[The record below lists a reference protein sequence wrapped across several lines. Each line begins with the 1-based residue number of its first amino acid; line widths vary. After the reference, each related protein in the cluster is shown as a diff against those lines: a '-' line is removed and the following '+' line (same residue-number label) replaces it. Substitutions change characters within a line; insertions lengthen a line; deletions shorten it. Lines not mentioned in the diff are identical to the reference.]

1 MAAKRPASGTNG
13 KGAGNLGDYLVDLV
27 LRAFFGA
34 ALLLPY
40 RWRVPLFGWITAR
53 IVAPLAGYRRRIGE
67 NLARVCPD
75 LTPGER
81 RRIMREVPDNAGRT
95 LIEIYSGQKFIDR
108 VKDLPL
114 EGPGAAALEE
124 AHRAGRPVILVTG
137 HFGNYD
143 APRAALIARGYRVGA
158 IYMPMANPFFNTH
171 YERAIARIGQPLFA
185 RGRRGLAE
193 MLKFLRSGGMTGFLV
208 DQHMQHGAP
217 LTFFGH
223 KAHTALSAAE
233 MALKYKA
240 LLVPIYGIRQP
251 NGLDFRIQVDAPVPH
266 SDPETMTQALNDSL
280 EALVRAH
287 MGQWFWIHRR
297 WKEVPGRP
305 AASLPGPA

>member
-1 MAAKRPASGTNG
+1 
-13 KGAGNLGDYLVDLV
+13 
-27 LRAFFGA
+27 
-34 ALLLPY
+34 
-40 RWRVPLFGWITAR
+40 
-53 IVAPLAGYRRRIGE
+53 
-67 NLARVCPD
+67 
-75 LTPGER
+75 
-81 RRIMREVPDNAGRT
+81 MREVPDNAGRT

-143 APRAALIARGYRVGA
+143 APRAALIAA
-158 IYMPMANPFFNTH
+158 
-171 YERAIARIGQPLFA
+171 
-185 RGRRGLAE
+185 
-193 MLKFLRSGGMTGFLV
+193 GGMTGFLV
-208 DQHMQHGAP
+208 DQHMRHGAP

-233 MALKYKA
+233 MALKYDA
-240 LLVPIYGIRQP
+240 LLVP
-251 NGLDFRIQVDAPVPH
+251 NGLDFRILVDAPIPH

-280 EALVRAH
+280 ESLVREH

-297 WKEVPGRP
+297 WKDVPAPRP
-305 AASLPGPA
+305 APALSGSA